1 MGFRPASLFHKR
13 KRRPV
18 NERLEATSDM
28 KGEPRPLAAVLL
40 AALCLAPAAQA
51 QSERP
56 VLELSLDE
64 AVERALKNNADLAV
78 EKYSPELAIEGERR
92 ARGAYDFELFGQ
104 VDQTSSTTPARNAF
118 TGGEKVETDTWT
130 WNFGGQQLF
139 KTGGALRIDFN
150 NAKADTNNV
159 FQTYNPS
166 YNSTLNLSLQ
176 QPLLRNRSIDV
187 SRQQLKVTKASR
199 EISDV
204 QFRQT
209 VINTVAAVKKAYYDV
224 IAAIDNL
231 VAQRKS
237 LDLAKKLLDENQI
250 KVRVGTLAPLD
261 VVQAESEVAGREE
274 GVINAETLLAAAED
288 NLKQQ
293 IFPQNDPATW
303 ALRISPTDRP
313 SADRR
318 EVDTDRAIEN
328 ALQNRTDLAAARKG
342 LEIDDVNLR
351 LAKSLQLPGL
361 DLVAAYGT
369 TGVGGTQLRDATG
382 QPLPDPIPGG
392 YGDAIDDVFGRDFP
406 TWTLGINVSYP
417 ILNRSAKANAAR
429 ARLAREQTVASLT
442 RLELQV
448 AAEVRAAARN
458 VDANYK
464 RVESTRAAR
473 VLQERRLDAE
483 EKKFAAGMSTNFLVT
498 QAQRDLADANVAEIR
513 AILDYRKSLIE
524 FDRVQE
530 AGFGGITL
538 PNVGT
543 LSSN

>member
-1 MGFRPASLFHKR
+1 
-13 KRRPV
+13 
-18 NERLEATSDM
+18 M
-28 KGEPRPLAAVLL
+28 KAEPRPLAAALL
-40 AALCLAPAAQA
+40 AALLLAPAALA

-56 VLELSLDE
+56 VLEVSLDE
-64 AVERALKNNADLAV
+64 VVERALKNNADLAV

-104 VDQTSSTTPARNAF
+104 IDQTSSTTPARNAF

-150 NAKADTNNV
+150 NAKADTNSV

-166 YNSTLNLSLQ
+166 YNSTLNLSFQ
-176 QPLLRNRSIDV
+176 QPLLRARAIDA
-187 SRQQLKVTKASR
+187 SRQQLKVTKANR

-231 VAQRKS
+231 AAQRQS

-318 EVDTDRAIEN
+318 EVDADRAIQN
-328 ALQNRTDLAAARKG
+328 ALQNRTDVAAARKG

-369 TGVGGTQLRDATG
+369 TGIGGTQLRDASG
-382 QPLPDPIPGG
+382 QPLPEPIPGG
-392 YGDAIDDVFGRDFP
+392 YGDAVGDVFGRDFP

-429 ARLAREQTVASLT
+429 ARLSKEQSLASLV

-448 AAEVRAAARN
+448 AAEVRTAARN
-458 VDANYK
+458 VEANYK
-464 RVESTRAAR
+464 RTESTRAAR

-530 AGFGGITL
+530 AGFGGISL

-543 LSSN
+543 LTSN